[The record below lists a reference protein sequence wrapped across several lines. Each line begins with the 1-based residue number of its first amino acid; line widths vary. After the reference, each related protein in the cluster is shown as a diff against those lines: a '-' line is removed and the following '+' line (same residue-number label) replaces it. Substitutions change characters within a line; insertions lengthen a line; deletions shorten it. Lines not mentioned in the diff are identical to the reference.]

1 MALYGQLRYH
11 VILGTHSGCNIRDNH
26 FDAFPLNL
34 KYTLNALSFVTSV
47 GEQEMRVYIDQ
58 TTFPSFITLT
68 LTLIS
73 SLLLLLTRS
82 HSLSLLPLISIS
94 LTLSLVAKA
103 STILYPVEYTSTPTL
118 APVSHSTHRHSFT
131 RFNPPPNQ
139 SNSIFSSLSQTT
151 TTHTSTRLYYHNV
164 VPNHSRA
171 TPLGFRRRWISART
185 SSCQTR
191 STR

>member
-1 MALYGQLRYH
+1 
-11 VILGTHSGCNIRDNH
+11 
-26 FDAFPLNL
+26 
-34 KYTLNALSFVTSV
+34 
-47 GEQEMRVYIDQ
+47 MRVYIDQ

-164 VPNHSRA
+164 VPNHSRT

-191 STR
+191 STRRKRNSIKHCSCPHLQQCPPPIPSSTILKSEIRSTRSRRVC